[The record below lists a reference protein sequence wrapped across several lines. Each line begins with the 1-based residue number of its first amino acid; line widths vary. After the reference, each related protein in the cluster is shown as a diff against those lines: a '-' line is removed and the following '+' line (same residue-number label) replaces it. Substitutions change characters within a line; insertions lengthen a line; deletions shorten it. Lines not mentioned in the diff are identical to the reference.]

1 MFVRILLL
9 HFQQLQTSN
18 YKAAFAIVVCQT
30 KRQLNLQQTATAE
43 PAKVPV
49 VSPSAATVQQ
59 QQQQRTVILN
69 VRSIKIK
76 PFDTCSR

>member
-59 QQQQRTVILN
+59 QQRTVILN